1 MTALTSAAA
10 RLKVFDLPPELSL
23 LPERTL
29 QVYGPV
35 VAQQCDHAGQ
45 PIQRYVTF
53 LVECSGG
60 QWLLRRLV
68 TNLGKSSVDSQRH
81 IEMKI
86 TPDDARRWLADSQI
100 PLESR
105 A

>member
-1 MTALTSAAA
+1 MSALTSAAA
-10 RLKVFDLPPELSL
+10 RLKVFDLPPELSR

-35 VAQQCDHAGQ
+35 VAQQCDHTGF

-60 QWLLRRLV
+60 KWLLRRLV
-68 TNLGKSSVDSQRH
+68 TNLGKSPTNPEQV
-81 IEMKI
+81 IEMAI
-86 TPDDARRWLADSQI
+86 TADDARRWLADSQI
-100 PLESR
+100 ALDDL